1 MSIPKEYCDHPLRIH
16 EIIHQRLTKT
26 SAFIEPTMVDCEGS
40 LWISVDESREFE
52 RLSVDGCGPRISRF
66 SSAGHTSVCAIQR
79 STCARVDKDHRI
91 SGIHVAASL
100 TTLSPCEQL

>member
-40 LWISVDESREFE
+40 AELVSKIGSPTRCWR
-52 RLSVDGCGPRISRF
+52 RF
-66 SSAGHTSVCAIQR
+66 GSGSWRPLEEVCAIAFETRLRQLALFMI
-79 STCARVDKDHRI
+79 ST
-91 SGIHVAASL
+91 
-100 TTLSPCEQL
+100 